1 MNDFMEILG
10 ALGYLLD
17 TPGAYTRG
25 MIAGRPGERVSGRE
39 MLEAYGLGANQEGLD
54 LGDVL
59 GFGADVLVDPLN
71 LMTMPLSGLKAA
83 RAASKIGKNRQ
94 VAKGI
99 AEGTLIPR
107 EQLAQSAYP
116 GPVYRLKPEL
126 GAPEEFFTDY
136 LDALRVAEANA
147 SGAVRRGTPEL
158 AEAFGVDPFEL
169 TFKLQDRI
177 YDAAPD
183 MLQKRYID
191 VRNPIDLQQPLT
203 REQAVRAGTEPA
215 DIGAIYKD
223 IYGLETTPEAIA
235 DELSAR
241 AAADLIVRDNPEI
254 AEPWLIADK
263 ITGYSGTYNP
273 YGQFGSF
280 GIPGKRGDIFR
291 NRRTPQVTNEAEA
304 FLFQTPYDRARV
316 AAHLAQENARKSRF
330 GWMGPTPV
338 DESVSKIFKE
348 LDNADNA
355 AKQKYLQAYRE
366 GGRQPYQGFDMF
378 DPPYGGQAARQLE
391 EGAMDE
397 VIRSMKMEPSE
408 EMIGRYYGIDDRF
421 AEGTLPRD
429 FGAMG
434 VDDYAEYARRL
445 GGDSFVSLPGRTQTR
460 QPLVDYKF
468 TTSPGDMFG
477 VLDKANVYEG
487 IAPAMVNPRMF
498 DAAMYG
504 TGAVGAEALEALYPE
519 RGPMEIERR
528 AYPLTMGMMP

>member
-39 MLEAYGLGANQEGLD
+39 MLEAYGLSANQEGLD

-107 EQLAQSAYP
+107 EQLARSAYP

-158 AEAFGVDPFEL
+158 AEAFGVNPAGLTDEL
-169 TFKLQDRI
+169 QSRI

-191 VRNPIDLQQPLT
+191 VRNPVDLLQPLT
-203 REQAVRAGTEPA
+203 REQAVRAGTEVADMGEFYRAMHGGPA
-215 DIGAIYKD
+215 I
-223 IYGLETTPEAIA
+223 TPEV
-235 DELSAR
+235 
-241 AAADLIVRDNPEI
+241 VRDMVRERTAPDLVDEM
-254 AEPWLIADK
+254 L
-263 ITGYSGTYNP
+263 
-273 YGQFGSF
+273 YGSDR
-280 GIPGKRGDIFR
+280 I
-291 NRRTPQVTNEAEA
+291 PQVTNEAEA
-304 FLFQTPYDRARV
+304 FLFQTPLDRTRAAAAFARENV
-316 AAHLAQENARKSRF
+316 AGAKF
-330 GWMGPTPV
+330 GRLIRDPV
-338 DESVSKIFKE
+338 DEDVVKILE
-348 LDNADNA
+348 GLDNARDA
-355 AKQKYLQAYRE
+355 AKDKRLYALRE
-366 GGRQPYQGFDMF
+366 GGRRPYQGIDMF
-378 DPPYGGQAARQLE
+378 DPPYGGEAARRLE
-391 EGAMDE
+391 EKATDAA
-397 VIRSMKMEPSE
+397 IRSMKLEPSDNALRE
-408 EMIGRYYGIDDRF
+408 LYG
-421 AEGTLPRD
+421 GPLGGMLPRD
-429 FGAMG
+429 FGAI
-434 VDDYAEYARRL
+434 DIEDYGEYARKL
-445 GGDSFVSLPGRTQTR
+445 GGDSFVSGPGMTQTR
-460 QPLVDYKF
+460 YQPSYQYKF
-468 TTSPGDMFG
+468 NTSPGDMFG

-487 IAPAMVNPRMF
+487 VAPAMVNPRMF